1 MAVAADAEPIVPPS
15 LIFISSTK
23 VTIPSLAT
31 VMAVA
36 ADAEPMVPPSLIFI
50 SSTKVTI
57 PLLATVMA
65 VVADAAPMV
74 PPSGITNAPEPPFS
88 VNTPVE
94 LSFIFSAAASEAAV
108 LKLSLVALFEEL
120 KSPSDTASIPAA
132 TNLESVSVPSSGA
145 WKLIV
150 PRTSF
155 AAISVS
161 PV

>member
-1 MAVAADAEPIVPPS
+1 
-15 LIFISSTK
+15 
-23 VTIPSLAT
+23 
-31 VMAVA
+31 MAVA

-57 PLLATVMA
+57 PSLATVMA
-65 VVADAAPMV
+65 DVADAAPIV

-145 WKLIV
+145 
-150 PRTSF
+150 
-155 AAISVS
+155 
-161 PV
+161 